1 MPNNKMERFTRRA
14 RRVLAFAE
22 EEAERLQH
30 NTIGTEHL
38 LLGILHESHGI
49 GSRVLRDFAIES
61 DRLQT
66 VIQELTASKADT
78 ASAIRELSPETK
90 RVVELSVDEARRLG
104 KYFIDTE
111 HLLLALVNQS
121 ESIAI
126 DALKRLGITAEA
138 IRKHIYDILEGHFP
152 LPIPS
157 LNPLEFDPIYP
168 APQNQIKRLNTGT
181 YEVLQN
187 VLMKILD
194 MIATGKLP
202 TAQGI
207 ELFNALTPDLK
218 LAPIQQAEMISH
230 LFEQKTIQD
239 YTVRLTEVDS
249 KGVKQPNETTL
260 PLANVL
266 NEIDRF
272 LAMSLGEAD
281 KPLVYQLGD
290 TSLEV
295 RIEKGRS
302 NDAQ

>member
-121 ESIAI
+121 ESVAI

-138 IRKHIYDILEGHFP
+138 IRKHIYDILEGHFS
-152 LPIPS
+152 LLTPS
-157 LNPLEFDPIYP
+157 SANPLEFDQVFP
-168 APQNQIKRLNTGT
+168 APQKRVERLNTST

-249 KGVKQPNETTL
+249 KGVKQHSETTL

-266 NEIDRF
+266 HEIDRF

-281 KPLVYQLGD
+281 KPLIYQLGD
-290 TSLEV
+290 TSLEL
-295 RIEKGRS
+295 RIEKGTV
-302 NDAQ
+302 